1 MTRFKQLKH
10 FINKEMSMSHIYQP
24 LMLIELLKEMDGK
37 ASVKD
42 IAQAILN
49 KDPTQIEYFS
59 QVVKNMVG
67 KVLTKN
73 HEIATKDK
81 DIYSLIGSEDLTN
94 KEAEELIELCEQ
106 KIAEFEAKRGD
117 TIWNHRRRG
126 HRPISGSIR
135 YEVLSRAR
143 GRCELCGITN
153 EEKMLEV
160 DHIFPK
166 SLGGKDD
173 LSNYQALCYSCNAAK
188 RNTDDTDFRLFK
200 TLYEQ
205 REENCLFCDI
215 QSNDRNRII
224 AENNLAYAI
233 RDGFPVTEGHT
244 LFMPKR
250 HVSDYFGLVQSE
262 VNAINLLVQEQR
274 TLLMASDSKI
284 EGFNIGMNCGEV
296 SGQTVFH
303 CHVHLIPRRRGDV
316 ANPRGGVRHIIADK
330 GFYEDKQ

>member
-1 MTRFKQLKH
+1 MTRFKQLKR
-10 FINKEMSMSHIYQP
+10 FINSEMKMSQIYQP

-67 KVLTKN
+67 RVLTKN

-81 DIYSLIGSEDLTN
+81 DVYSLIGTEYLSN

-106 KIAEFEAKRGD
+106 KIAEFEAKRGES
-117 TIWNHRRRG
+117 ICNHRIRG

-135 YEVLSRAR
+135 YQVLSRAR

-153 EEKMLEV
+153 EQKMLEV

-200 TLYEQ
+200 TLFEQ

-215 QSNDRNRII
+215 QSNDRKRII
-224 AENNLAYAI
+224 TENNLAYAI

-244 LFMPKR
+244 LFIPKR
-250 HVSDYFGLVQSE
+250 HVNDYFGLVQSE

-274 TLLMASDSKI
+274 TMLMATDSKI

-303 CHVHLIPRRRGDV
+303 CHVHLIPRRKGDV

-330 GFYEDKQ
+330 GFYEDKR

>member
-1 MTRFKQLKH
+1 MNRYKQLQD
-10 FINKEMSMSHIYQP
+10 FITNKMSMSHIYQP
-24 LMLIELLKEMDGK
+24 LMLIEMLKHGDRK
-37 ASVKD
+37 ASVKQ
-42 IAQAILN
+42 IAQSILN

-67 KVLTKN
+67 RVLTKN
-73 HEIATKDK
+73 HEIATKEK
-81 DIYSLIGSEDLTN
+81 DIYSLIGSDELSS
-94 KEAEELIELCEQ
+94 EQVQELIQLCEQ

-117 TIWNHRRRG
+117 TIWNHRRRW

-200 TLYEQ
+200 TMFEH

-215 QSNDRNRII
+215 QTKDRKRVI

-244 LFMPKR
+244 LFIPKR

-262 VNAINLLVQEQR
+262 VNAINLLIQEQR
-274 TLLMASDSKI
+274 TFLMASDSKI

-330 GFYEDKQ
+330 GFY

>member
-10 FINKEMSMSHIYQP
+10 FINNEMSMSHIYQP
-24 LMLIELLKEMDGK
+24 LMLIELLKEMDGT

-59 QVVKNMVG
+59 QIVKNMVG
-67 KVLTKN
+67 RVLTKN

-81 DIYSLIGSEDLTN
+81 DIYSLIGSEDLSN

-117 TIWNHRRRG
+117 TIWNHRKRG

-153 EEKMLEV
+153 EQKMLEV

-166 SLGGKDD
+166 SLGGIDD

-215 QSNDRNRII
+215 QSNDRKRII

-233 RDGFPVTEGHT
+233 RDGFPVTDGHT

-262 VNAINLLVQEQR
+262 VNAINLLAQEQR

-330 GFYEDKQ
+330 GFYEDKR

>member
-1 MTRFKQLKH
+1 
-10 FINKEMSMSHIYQP
+10 MSHIYQP

-37 ASVKD
+37 ATVKD

-67 KVLTKN
+67 RVLTKN

-81 DIYSLIGSEDLTN
+81 DVYSLIGSEYLSN

-153 EEKMLEV
+153 EQKMLEV

-205 REENCLFCDI
+205 REEKCLFCDI
-215 QSNDRNRII
+215 QSNDRKRII

-330 GFYEDKQ
+330 GFYEDKR